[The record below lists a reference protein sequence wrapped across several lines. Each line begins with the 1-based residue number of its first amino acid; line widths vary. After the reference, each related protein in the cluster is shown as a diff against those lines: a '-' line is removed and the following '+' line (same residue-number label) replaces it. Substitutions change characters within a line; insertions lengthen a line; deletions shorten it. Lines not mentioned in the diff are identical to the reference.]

1 MRLKYH
7 NSSADQQF
15 LSKKFDPG
23 LRSSRILPTVLSN
36 SGQRSRNPLV
46 TLLNNPKSL
55 KNLYVIREHVVSIE
69 AVIVDGVCTAR
80 ACVHPV

>member
-36 SGQRSRNPLV
+36 SGQRLRDPLV
-46 TLLNNPKSL
+46 TLLNQPEIFE
-55 KNLYVIREHVVSIE
+55 NLYVFREHVVSIE
-69 AVIVDGVCTAR
+69 AVIVVGVCTAR